1 MMNLACKRKEIEDLQ
16 KAYDI
21 QKTKIVK
28 KSNPVF
34 KRAEPA
40 DQVPKSTP
48 QKRKPKPVLESKK
61 KKKKVTQKNLLT
73 FFKKTPKNN

>member
-34 KRAEPA
+34 KRVEPA

-48 QKRKPKPVLESKK
+48 EKCKPKPLLESKK
-61 KKKKVTQKNLLT
+61 KKLTQKNLLT

>member
-61 KKKKVTQKNLLT
+61 KKLEEKNLLI

>member
-1 MMNLACKRKEIEDLQ
+1 MVVSGRKLKIF
-16 KAYDI
+16 KI

-34 KRAEPA
+34 KRAEPS

-61 KKKKVTQKNLLT
+61 KKEKVTQKNLLT

>member
-1 MMNLACKRKEIEDLQ
+1 MMNLDCKRKEIEDLQ

-61 KKKKVTQKNLLT
+61 KKLTQKNLLT

>member
-34 KRAEPA
+34 KRVEPA

-61 KKKKVTQKNLLT
+61 KKKLTQKNLLT

>member
-21 QKTKIVK
+21 QKDENCQK

-34 KRAEPA
+34 QRAQPT

-61 KKKKVTQKNLLT
+61 KKKLTQKNLLT